1 MLFFYLLVL
10 TFATL
15 IIIGGYDSTMRL
27 VAFIDL
33 NTRYAFL
40 KTKMWFFKKQI
51 ERRLSK
57 DLKEIQFKKEK
68 SNV

>member
-10 TFATL
+10 TVVAL

-33 NTRYAFL
+33 NTRYAFI
-40 KTKMWFFKKQI
+40 KTRMWFFKKRI
-51 ERRLSK
+51 EQQLSK
-57 DLKEIQFKKEK
+57 DLKKIQSKKEK
-68 SNV
+68 PDV